1 MHGEPLRFKK
11 SSRSGGESNCVEI
24 AHTYRLVRD
33 TKNPGGPVLDR
44 VDARRLIDFAR
55 WSGQGCTP

>member
-24 AHTYRLVRD
+24 AHTYRLLRD
-33 TKNPGGPVLDR
+33 AKNPAGPVLAG
-44 VDARRLIDFAR
+44 VDARGLVDFAR
-55 WSGQGCTP
+55 VRPSG